1 MPHTRVTRSTTTS
14 TEVPIPLLAR
24 YRHSKKPKLTQ
35 SPDDE
40 NYNSYNA
47 AVTSVCDISA
57 FDIPLSRVNFHIM
70 SDKFKY
76 NFIRFN
82 YQWFNQHQVEQS
94 VQDYRL
100 FAYLYNN
107 CSHDDKRRE
116 AIGNVV
122 LYQIDN

>member
-1 MPHTRVTRSTTTS
+1 MHTRVTRSTTTT
-14 TEVPIPLLAR
+14 TELPLPLLTR
-24 YRHSKKPKLTQ
+24 YRHFKKPKLTQ

-47 AVTSVCDISA
+47 PVLSVCDVSA
-57 FDIPLSRVNFHIM
+57 FSVPLSRLNYHIM

-82 YQWFNQHQVEQS
+82 YRLFTQNNVEQT
-94 VQDYRL
+94 VKDYRL
-100 FAYLYNN
+100 FSYLYNN
-107 CSHDDKRRE
+107 CSVDDKRRE

-122 LYQIDN
+122 LFQLNN